1 MTDFSATL
9 TAVTL
14 CILGTVSVHDSHAV
28 TMISYAGGQ
37 GQVYYGLS
45 ASYECIPSLCYL
57 LVIL

>member
-1 MTDFSATL
+1 M
-9 TAVTL
+9 
-14 CILGTVSVHDSHAV
+14 VSVHDSHAV

-45 ASYECIPSLCYL
+45 ASYECISSLCYL